1 MLTPALQS
9 RFCKPVVLC
18 YTGHIKQSTISSPVW
33 QCDSKGAYHHQAV
46 HQQYY
51 NIQNNKCRPNTLYI
65 VQTNSGDS
73 LCKMAYPTL
82 RTPSN
87 SCLRQIGYKE
97 RPEPKLS
104 NLPQSSS
111 GGFATETAIPILDFW
126 VTADTVP
133 VIFIRCDPWSLRL
146 TDAYMGQIPSQNP
159 KWPVSWNNVLRVIPI
174 PKKS

>member
-9 RFCKPVVLC
+9 RFCKPFVLC
-18 YTGHIKQSTISSPVW
+18 YTGHIKQSTILSPVW

-82 RTPSN
+82 RIPSN

-97 RPEPKLS
+97 RPGPKLS

-111 GGFATETAIPILDFW
+111 GGFDRDCHSNIGLLSHSRNCTGDLYPVWSMVFETDGCLHGP
-126 VTADTVP
+126 
-133 VIFIRCDPWSLRL
+133 
-146 TDAYMGQIPSQNP
+146 NP
-159 KWPVSWNNVLRVIPI
+159 KSEP
-174 PKKS
+174 